1 MKNVTFEDK
10 WSMTEAIR
18 TLDQT
23 ALEKII
29 EIVREKS
36 PESIETL
43 DTDKIKIKLDVISRE
58 TFNQIQTIIDESSL
72 ESLPQK
78 KP

>member
-10 WSMTEAIR
+10 WSMTESIR

-23 ALEKII
+23 VLEKVI
-29 EIVREKS
+29 EFVREKS

-58 TFNQIQTIIDESSL
+58 TFNQIQTIIDESTL
-72 ESLPQK
+72 ENLPQK